1 MTDDFGGVGMVDANV
16 AIVGDKIVADGLRRL
31 LARGKSQN
39 ANH

>member
-16 AIVGDKIVADGLRRL
+16 ANVGNKIAADGLRL
-31 LARGKSQN
+31 LPARGKSQN